1 MTCQPYSAGETDFT
15 ELFAKGKEDIK
26 EAKLRVSY
34 VQPAP
39 PPSPVPE
46 GEEEKVD
53 EAAERPSLQRMY
65 TTKPEFDSA
74 KAEAKLNL
82 RGGNGDASDTAT
94 LQRELERYRLKND
107 SLTTD
112 LNMALKNNKGGVSG
126 AARGFS
132 LLHLIITGAW
142 GARHPPTPSFFY
154 PTCKGLTLLLLA
166 TPPPDHPRVLY
177 VPSIF
182 FSLSLAVFL
191 FFLLEAFATPFEPRT
206 HLSIPPRPLFSIFSC
221 SYFGVPRCSRVH
233 QVHQVNT

>member
-112 LNMALKNNKGGVSG
+112 LNAQKQQGGRVG
-126 AARGFS
+126 RRQG
-132 LLHLIITGAW
+132 
-142 GARHPPTPSFFY
+142 
-154 PTCKGLTLLLLA
+154 LLA
-166 TPPPDHPRVLY
+166 PAPDHHRCVGSPAPPNPL
-177 VPSIF
+177 
-182 FSLSLAVFL
+182 LFL
-191 FFLLEAFATPFEPRT
+191 P
-206 HLSIPPRPLFSIFSC
+206 HL
-221 SYFGVPRCSRVH
+221 
-233 QVHQVNT
+233 